1 MHTAGETDV
10 HGIRL
15 VCTFAIA
22 TSQET
27 STSIGERLLQ
37 VGLSYPLPG
46 APTTYTAA
54 FRKAQVSS
62 SGVFHIFP
70 PLSGHHAPAS
80 PKPAYWTTSQSV
92 QLVHDGQVYKVI
104 GRSELRDASH
114 ALVWTSRTAFPVLKK
129 RRPTTRVNRVV

>member
-70 PLSGHHAPAS
+70 PPFWPPRTSFTQASLLDYLSVSAAGA
-80 PKPAYWTTSQSV
+80 
-92 QLVHDGQVYKVI
+92 
-104 GRSELRDASH
+104 
-114 ALVWTSRTAFPVLKK
+114 
-129 RRPTTRVNRVV
+129 